1 MIFFVNQLS
10 GFYVKGAVI
19 INGLAMKIPDPAV
32 NHMLKVNTRNTR
44 TRSEICRKLTT
55 KTPERSH
62 CRRSNVFIIN
72 FEHISHLVLVFIW
85 LTLSR

>member
-1 MIFFVNQLS
+1 M
-10 GFYVKGAVI
+10 KGAVV

-32 NHMLKVNTRNTR
+32 NHMFKVNNRNTR
-44 TRSEICRKLTT
+44 TRREICRKLTT

-62 CRRSNVFIIN
+62 CRHSNVFIIN